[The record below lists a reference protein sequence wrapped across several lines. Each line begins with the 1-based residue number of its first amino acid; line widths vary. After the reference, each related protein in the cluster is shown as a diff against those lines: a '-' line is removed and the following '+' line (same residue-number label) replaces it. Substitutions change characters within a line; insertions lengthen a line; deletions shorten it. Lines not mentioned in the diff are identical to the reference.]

1 MGNGYRQEVFNVL
14 LAQLLQERGVIS
26 APEGVIKATLSRA
39 RSMPDVIVH
48 FYGLRTAIEGEVSD
62 QPNAEGN
69 AVRSARKRV
78 LDGIAHIGIA
88 VIYPE
93 SLRKLGFAA
102 LKSKIV
108 DAKLQIAVITEAGE
122 TGFTEGNVDYL
133 EQALKA
139 AYDQLV
145 KEDVVAQAVALLNE
159 GIEAF
164 IGAVMHKPGIVG
176 RMAKSLGIR
185 DVPESHVSP
194 SGGEQ
199 D

>member
-1 MGNGYRQEVFNVL
+1 MGNGYRQEVFNVI
-14 LAQLLQERGVIS
+14 LAQLLQERGVIT
-26 APEGVIKATLSRA
+26 APEGVVKATLSRA

-48 FYGLRTAIEGEVSD
+48 FYGLRTAIEGEVGD

-93 SLRKLGFAA
+93 SLRKPGFAA
-102 LKSKIV
+102 LKSEI
-108 DAKLQIAVITEAGE
+108 AEARLQISVITEAGE
-122 TGFTEGNVDYL
+122 SGFTEGNVDYL
-133 EQALKA
+133 EQALKS

-145 KEDVVAQAVALLNE
+145 KEDAVAQAVALLNE

-176 RMAKSLGIR
+176 RMGKSLGIR
-185 DVPESHVSP
+185 DVQSSRVS
-194 SGGEQ
+194 SSEG
-199 D
+199 DSD